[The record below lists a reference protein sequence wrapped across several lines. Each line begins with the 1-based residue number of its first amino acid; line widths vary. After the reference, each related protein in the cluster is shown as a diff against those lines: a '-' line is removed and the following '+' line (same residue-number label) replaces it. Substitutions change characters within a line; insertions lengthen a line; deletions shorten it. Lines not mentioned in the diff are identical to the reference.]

1 MDLKPGDPAA
11 SFAAEVGP
19 PAAGPVVCV
28 GGRTDWAVGG
38 LPDPAARQVHPPAG
52 IVAHSPA
59 ELVVRCRAG
68 TLVEELAAAL
78 AERGQRVALP
88 VRPGATVGG
97 ALAVGRSAISRLGHG
112 PVRDAVLEVRYVSAA
127 GRLVKAGGP
136 VVKNVSGYDLCRL
149 MVGSLGTL
157 GFIAEVVLRCW
168 PLPAAARW
176 FAGTGADPFAVQ
188 AALWRPAAVLWDGA
202 TTWVLL
208 EGHPADVADQA
219 RRLGPSFA
227 EVDGPPPVPEGGRL
241 SLRPSALRGLDPAA
255 WGGWLAEVGVGVVH
269 TVGPVPPP
277 AVDPGVAALCER
289 VKHAFD
295 PTGRLNPGRR
305 VLP

>member
-1 MDLKPGDPAA
+1 MASDPLAA
-11 SFAAEVGP
+11 FAAEVGP
-19 PAAGPVVCV
+19 PEAGPVTCA
-28 GGRTDWAVGG
+28 GGRTDWEVGG
-38 LPDPAARQVHPPAG
+38 RPDPSAREVRAPTG
-52 IVAHSPA
+52 IVAHTPA
-59 ELVVRCRAG
+59 EMVVRCRAG
-68 TLVEELAAAL
+68 TPVEELAAAL

-97 ALAVGRSAISRLGHG
+97 VLAVGRSAITRLGHG

-168 PLPAAARW
+168 PLPAAAQW
-176 FAGTGADPFAVQ
+176 FVGTGADPFAVQ
-188 AALWRPAAVLWDGA
+188 ADLWRPAAVLWDGT

-208 EGHPADVADQA
+208 EGHPADVAEQA
-219 RRLGPSFA
+219 RLLGPTFA
-227 EVDGPPPVPEGGRL
+227 EAAGPPQIPAGGRL
-241 SLRPSALRGLDPAA
+241 SLRPAALRGLDPGA

-269 TVGPVPPP
+269 TAGPAPAP
-277 AVDPGVAALCER
+277 AVDAGVAALCER
-289 VKHAFD
+289 VKRAFD
-295 PTGRLNPGRR
+295 PAGRLNPGRR

>member
-1 MDLKPGDPAA
+1 VGVTRPDPLAA
-11 SFAAEVGP
+11 FAEEVGTP
-19 PAAGPVVCV
+19 DAGPVTCV
-28 GGRTDWAVGG
+28 GGRTQWEVGG
-38 LPDPAARQVHPPAG
+38 PPAPGTREVRAPDG
-52 IVAHSPA
+52 IVAHAPA
-59 ELVVRCRAG
+59 EMVVRCRAG
-68 TLVEELAAAL
+68 TPVDELAAAL

-88 VRPGATVGG
+88 RRPGATVGG
-97 ALAVGRSAISRLGHG
+97 VLAVGHSGLTRLGHG
-112 PVRDAVLEVRYVSAA
+112 PVRDALLEVRYVSAA

-157 GFIAEVVLRCW
+157 GLIAEVVLRCW

-176 FAGTGADPFAVQ
+176 FAGEGADPFVALH
-188 AALWRPAAVLWDGA
+188 ALWRPAAVLWDGT

-208 EGHPADVADQA
+208 EGHPDDVADQA
-219 RRLGPSFA
+219 RLLGPGFA
-227 EVDGPPPVPEGGRL
+227 EVEGPPPVPGGGRL
-241 SLRPSALRGLDPAA
+241 SVRPSELRKLRPGA

-269 TVGPVPPP
+269 TSAPPASP

-289 VKHAFD
+289 LKRAFD